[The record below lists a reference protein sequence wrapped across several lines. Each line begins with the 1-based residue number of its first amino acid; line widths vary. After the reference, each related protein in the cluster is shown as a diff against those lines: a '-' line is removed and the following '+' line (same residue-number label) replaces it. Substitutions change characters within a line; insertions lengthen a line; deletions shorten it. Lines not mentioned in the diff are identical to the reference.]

1 MPSPSIVNS
10 WQMLG
15 KLPIWV
21 AKFSDFPEPP
31 VFVYVLNGLCER
43 RIVLEGIDD
52 EETEVILDVFWME
65 RCHWDGVP

>member
-1 MPSPSIVNS
+1 MPFLSIVNS

-21 AKFSDFPEPP
+21 AKFSHYPESP
-31 VFVYVLNGLCER
+31 VFVYVLTGLCEW
-43 RIVLEGIDD
+43 RIAFEGIGK

-65 RCHWDGVP
+65 RCH